1 MKGGVQDICVR
12 DGSGWSFAAVPP
24 DNACDRIMSAAAFV
38 VCNHGFAATGIDSIL
53 NRAGTAKAA
62 L

>member
-12 DGSGWSFAAVPP
+12 DGSGWSFAALPP
-24 DNACDRIMSAAAFV
+24 DNARDRIMSAAAFV

-53 NRAGTAKAA
+53 NRAGTAKAT